1 MKTQSDWRTTTRTW
15 PGSVSKIDWP
25 GKAASITLI
34 LCSRLHFSITLPPL
48 HQKEAFLTPPH
59 HMIHY
64 PACPHEQSFNMSP
77 HSWSI
82 GAGQLYVSGDKLESS
97 GKRGL
102 TWLIASIWWAV
113 GMSQGH
119 FLKLMITCPSQPW
132 AGCLVLY
139 RKPSWES
146 HREQAR
152 KPFSSWSLPQFPPP
166 SSCLD
171 TLKDV
176 LELASQINPLSSQAA
191 LGQYFIPATEKQRWA
206 LFY

>member
-102 TWLIASIWWAV
+102 TWLIASIWWACLR
-113 GMSQGH
+113 GI
-119 FLKLMITCPSQPW
+119 FLNWWLLVPASPGQDVLCCIGNQAEKAIGSKPGSLFPR
-132 AGCLVLY
+132 GLCL
-139 RKPSWES
+139 SS
-146 HREQAR
+146 HRQVPA
-152 KPFSSWSLPQFPPP
+152 S
-166 SSCLD
+166 
-171 TLKDV
+171 TL
-176 LELASQINPLSSQAA
+176 S
-191 LGQYFIPATEKQRWA
+191 RMC
-206 LFY
+206 